1 MIKLTNSLNAWGLP
15 AFENTFRDEVG
26 ALDSEQLPLQQGLMQ
41 SSHVSDSGFSVV
53 ILNSSDTSKVIQVKT
68 GIFYSGVIAGS
79 CCSDD
84 PTPLNEQ
91 TEYCEIEF
99 EISKSTAETKITLLS
114 SDI

>member
-1 MIKLTNSLNAWGLP
+1 MITLANSLSTWGSP
-15 AFENTFRDEVG
+15 EFARAFSNEVG

-53 ILNSSDTSKVIQVKT
+53 ILNSSDTSNTISVKT
-68 GIFYSGVIAGS
+68 AIFYSGVIAGS

-91 TEYCEIEF
+91 TEYCELLI
-99 EISKSTAETKITLLS
+99 EISKSTAEAKITLLS
-114 SDI
+114 NDI